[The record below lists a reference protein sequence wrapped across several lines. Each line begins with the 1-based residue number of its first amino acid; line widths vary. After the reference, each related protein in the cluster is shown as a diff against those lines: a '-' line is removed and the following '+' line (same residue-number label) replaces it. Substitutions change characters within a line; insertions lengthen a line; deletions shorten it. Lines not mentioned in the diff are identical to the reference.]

1 MKILLTLPI
10 IVNTESK
17 TYSKADGP
25 LWSALLA
32 TDDKELPR
40 LLTAMLAPA
49 GFSVQTVAAR
59 DCPKVDTREYVI
71 VFYDGDLQKPVSG
84 QNAAVVVISP
94 TDAVAMYD
102 AGADL
107 VVERPF
113 IANVLMAKVRSV
125 LRRYGIRI

>member
-1 MKILLTLPI
+1 MNI
-10 IVNTESK
+10 ESE
-17 TYSKADGP
+17 TYSNADGP

-32 TDDKELPR
+32 TDDNELPR

-49 GFSVQTVAAR
+49 GFNVQTVATR
-59 DCPKVDTREYVI
+59 DCRKVDPSEYVI
-71 VFYDGDLQKPVSG
+71 IFCDGNLQFSVSE
-84 QNAAVVVISP
+84 QAPAVVVISP

-107 VVERPF
+107 VVERPL